1 MSCLWEEKQNDSSIK
16 TIKTKRQ
23 KKLTKEKKP
32 IKVKEVDNIP
42 KIRLKMEDLTGD
54 IFNELET

>member
-1 MSCLWEEKQNDSSIK
+1 LSCLWEEKQNDNS
-16 TIKTKRQ
+16 IKTKRQ

>member
-1 MSCLWEEKQNDSSIK
+1 MSCLWEENQNDNSIK

-23 KKLTKEKKP
+23 KKLTNEKKP

>member
-1 MSCLWEEKQNDSSIK
+1 LSCLWEENQNDNSIK

-23 KKLTKEKKP
+23 KKLTNEKKP

>member
-1 MSCLWEEKQNDSSIK
+1 MSCLWEENQNDNSIK